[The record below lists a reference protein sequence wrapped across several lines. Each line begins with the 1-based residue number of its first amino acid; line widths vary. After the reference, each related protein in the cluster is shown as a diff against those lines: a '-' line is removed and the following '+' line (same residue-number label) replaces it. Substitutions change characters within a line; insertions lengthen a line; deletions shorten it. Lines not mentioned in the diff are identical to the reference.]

1 MSSLLLLLTWET
13 RESSAE
19 REVSMDAL
27 GGEVV
32 ELSFV
37 GLHLGDE
44 VNEVL
49 GFLEFVEVL
58 SINNVAELVL
68 NLDDQLNHI
77 EGVKTVLLE
86 IGFKGNLRLLGGAE
100 VVSHDAE
107 NVLGNLV
114 VVLEHK
120 GILLCLSFLF
130 PERDLATLASDSD
143 LGCVLKAEA
152 VEEHTLG
159 DTYHSTVVD
168 DGGHTEARGRGL
180 SQSHRGH
187 KLGEHFLFYINY
199 LL

>member
-49 GFLEFVEVL
+49 GFLELVEVL

-68 NLDDQLNHI
+68 NLDD
-77 EGVKTVLLE
+77 
-86 IGFKGNLRLLGGAE
+86 
-100 VVSHDAE
+100 
-107 NVLGNLV
+107 
-114 VVLEHK
+114 
-120 GILLCLSFLF
+120 
-130 PERDLATLASDSD
+130 
-143 LGCVLKAEA
+143 
-152 VEEHTLG
+152 
-159 DTYHSTVVD
+159 
-168 DGGHTEARGRGL
+168 
-180 SQSHRGH
+180 
-187 KLGEHFLFYINY
+187 
-199 LL
+199 